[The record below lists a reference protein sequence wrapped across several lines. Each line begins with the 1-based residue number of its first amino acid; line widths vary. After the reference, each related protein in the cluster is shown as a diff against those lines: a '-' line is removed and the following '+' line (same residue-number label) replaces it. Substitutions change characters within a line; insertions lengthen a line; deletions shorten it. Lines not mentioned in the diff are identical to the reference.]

1 LGAGSFDR
9 RDHFDASIA
18 GKTYVKLND
27 RGCERIIDA
36 GRPRTTI
43 FLSAATGR
51 SERLA
56 FAGCDLSRHSRGA
69 VHMVGLA

>member
-1 LGAGSFDR
+1 LGAGSFNR

-18 GKTYVKLND
+18 GKTHVNLND

-36 GRPRTTI
+36 GRPRTII

-51 SERLA
+51 SERSG
-56 FAGCDLSRHSRGA
+56 FRR
-69 VHMVGLA
+69 M